1 MSPCGSFDY
10 ETVGWDGFIG
20 CKGLYRLSLRFWG
33 ILAKEELAKNL
44 YLILSSSWAGR
55 TILTIKRTAL
65 LHENSTQQ
73 ESFAYKDR
81 IQTFSDFS
89 ELIQHIFAMCQ
100 KLSEVQRI

>member
-1 MSPCGSFDY
+1 M
-10 ETVGWDGFIG
+10 
-20 CKGLYRLSLRFWG
+20 
-33 ILAKEELAKNL
+33 
-44 YLILSSSWAGR
+44 
-55 TILTIKRTAL
+55 IKRTAL

-89 ELIQHIFAMCQ
+89 ELIQRMLAMWQ